1 MLAVAAGGYACWQR
15 GASPA
20 PSRQGVALW
29 LLAALTLVVGVWR
42 GWTDAVALHGAVDID
57 RLQALHADHGSAW
70 NTLRVRKAWLWCL
83 LLAPLWA
90 RTGPRGGVWLARGMV
105 AGLALV
111 CAGVLWERALLVGLF
126 DVDRV
131 YRTTAWF
138 WEMQVGGGAIDMEVW
153 EVPAEHFG
161 SFVDGIPS
169 PLGIGKVRLADGSW
183 VSGFV
188 CEAAGLEGATDI
200 THLGSWRAWLAAA

>member
-1 MLAVAAGGYACWQR
+1 MRFLNGQLTQR
-15 GASPA
+15 GARLLGPVKSA
-20 PSRQGVALW
+20 PEYRFYAL
-29 LLAALTLVVGVWR
+29 AG
-42 GWTDAVALHGAVDID
+42 
-57 RLQALHADHGSAW
+57 
-70 NTLRVRKAWLWCL
+70 
-83 LLAPLWA
+83 
-90 RTGPRGGVWLARGMV
+90 GPVKRPGMV
-105 AGLALV
+105 
-111 CAGVLWERALLVGLF
+111 
-126 DVDRV
+126 RV
-131 YRTTAWF
+131 S
-138 WEMQVGGGAIDMEVW
+138 EGGGAIDMEVW

>member
-1 MLAVAAGGYACWQR
+1 MRDPCREPLRRAWMHRAAGWAAAATGGAWAQPVLSTPAEAFSDPGTPVPPVEVLHWWASASERLAVDALTQLVNHPQHLWRHAVVPGGTSAGALTVLRARLLGPVKSAPEYRFYALAGGPVKR
-15 GASPA
+15 P
-20 PSRQGVALW
+20 
-29 LLAALTLVVGVWR
+29 
-42 GWTDAVALHGAVDID
+42 
-57 RLQALHADHGSAW
+57 
-70 NTLRVRKAWLWCL
+70 
-83 LLAPLWA
+83 
-90 RTGPRGGVWLARGMV
+90 GMV
-105 AGLALV
+105 
-111 CAGVLWERALLVGLF
+111 
-126 DVDRV
+126 RV
-131 YRTTAWF
+131 S
-138 WEMQVGGGAIDMEVW
+138 EGGGAIDMEVW